1 MTCVEWGVKV
11 YSNQPT
17 NKPWVGADGPVEH
30 GQHQYHRPPARHGM
44 RMRIANVNIKSTA
57 AMHSCVALEN
67 SWLWLV
73 GSDLWHVKPTARAC
87 WHCASVQLD

>member
-1 MTCVEWGVKV
+1 MD
-11 YSNQPT
+11 SINII
-17 NKPWVGADGPVEH
+17 ARASRH
-30 GQHQYHRPPARHGM
+30 AHAHRKRKHL
-44 RMRIANVNIKSTA
+44 STA

-73 GSDLWHVKPTARAC
+73 GSDLWHVKPTARTG